1 MPEGRK
7 EHPTP
12 YYSVKRHL
20 SDAFLILTSTQVFQK
35 CYSHNQRA
43 KRQVCL
49 YSTFAALC
57 IGYENNTSGPLDIDA
72 HEYMYAAS
80 WKLTWA
86 VHPSGRVIIQ
96 TLQYIIVTEGQYDT
110 GSKGHAICPLNN
122 TIKYLAPF

>member
-35 CYSHNQRA
+35 CYFHNQRA
-43 KRQVCL
+43 KRQVCV
-49 YSTFAALC
+49 YSTFAALR

-72 HEYMYAAS
+72 HVYNFIMYAAS
-80 WKLTWA
+80 WKLTWV
-86 VHPSGRVIIQ
+86 VHPSGRVNIQ
-96 TLQYIIVTEGQYDT
+96 TLQ
-110 GSKGHAICPLNN
+110 
-122 TIKYLAPF
+122 